1 MKVVKVDRLYIINV
15 FNVFFF
21 EKILEENYLL
31 IIKEKNIGNDN
42 VIMLL
47 IFVEEDKLVK
57 IKR

>member
-1 MKVVKVDRLYIINV
+1 M
-15 FNVFFF
+15 FFF